1 MCGSKL
7 VRAQNDMQSPASLG
21 LSVLFSQKRDMN
33 TDTIRG
39 CKLPRHLENP
49 VDDLLMVAV
58 EPFLEPLRGAGVTPN
73 MLTLVSMIAA
83 AASVFFCFSGHPVC
97 AMVLWLL
104 NYVCDIADGFMARRY
119 NMETAFGSA
128 LDHISDVLSFCGLMA
143 FVASRSASLPRH
155 NWPLG
160 VEIVLLLGAWLH
172 MQCQEKDTP
181 HLAVEG
187 INGEACLDKGHLKF
201 TRFVGTGTLTLWHL
215 FLIHYYST

>member
-1 MCGSKL
+1 
-7 VRAQNDMQSPASLG
+7 
-21 LSVLFSQKRDMN
+21 MN
-33 TDTIRG
+33 RDTITG

-58 EPFLEPLRGAGVTPN
+58 EPFLEPLHRVGVTPN
-73 MLTLVSMIAA
+73 MLTLMSMICA
-83 AASVFFCFSGHPVC
+83 AASVFCCFGGHPGP
-97 AMVLWLL
+97 AMVLWLS
-104 NYVCDIADGFMARRY
+104 NYVFDVADGFMARRY
-119 NMETAFGSA
+119 RMETVFGSA

-143 FVASRSASLPRH
+143 FVLCRSASRPGH

-160 VEIVLLLGAWLH
+160 IEIVLLLGAWLH

-187 INGEACLDKGHLKF
+187 IDGKACLDKDHLKF

-215 FLIHYYST
+215 FLIHHYST